1 MMVSSSSSASSLLAT
16 IRQVNSPGDSGPPLA
31 EPQAIAVAAKTRA
44 ASTVFSGGAAA
55 SNPKGLDLGVHPFRI
70 ATSYRPTQLFTGFHR
85 GRPHPGSSAGQ
96 VLPSPSKEP
105 WWMGCARALAV
116 GDVECAEVPS

>member
-16 IRQVNSPGDSGPPLA
+16 IRQVNSPGESGPPLA
-31 EPQAIAVAAKTRA
+31 EPQAIAGRGQDEGRQH
-44 ASTVFSGGAAA
+44 SLQRGCGA
-55 SNPKGLDLGVHPFRI
+55 SNPKGLDLGVHRFRI